1 MTTAETIYNTLLNTK
16 RTWTP
21 VAMTAGALA
30 PGASEVIHRA
40 LSLRFLELPVGEF
53 ITEACRRDIPEAS
66 RVLLQSNVVDE
77 ERHDKALNFAADA
90 HPDTHQFTDTADQFV
105 EAVVSHPDH
114 TVLKA
119 MVLER
124 SIFFVLLPMFR
135 FLGDAGLRTVS
146 ADISRDERV
155 HVAANSLVCA
165 ELGLTCSPT
174 LDKLRRDIIEWV
186 VSPLMAD
193 HPENRYLSRS
203 FWVDQSDHLLYTG
216 KAPGFDETRRA
227 RMPAFFEHNNQN
239 LPQYA

>member
-1 MTTAETIYNTLLNTK
+1 MTETIYDKLFARK
-16 RTWTP
+16 RSWTP
-21 VAMTAGALA
+21 VAMTAGRLH
-30 PGASEVIHRA
+30 PGAEKVIHRA
-40 LSLRFLELPVGEF
+40 LALRHLELPVGQF
-53 ITEACRRDIPEAS
+53 ITAGCKGDIPEAS

-77 ERHDKALNFAADA
+77 ARHDEALTYAAQVHTPTPGQERDGWA
-90 HPDTHQFTDTADQFV
+90 FTD
-105 EAVVSHPDH
+105 AVVRHPDH
-114 TVLKA
+114 TILKA

-124 SIFFVLLPMFR
+124 SVFFVLLPMFR

-146 ADISRDERV
+146 ADISRDEQV
-155 HVAANSLVCA
+155 HVAANSVVCA
-165 ELGLTCSPT
+165 ELGLKVSPS

-186 VSPLMAD
+186 VAPLMLD

-216 KAPGFDETRRA
+216 KAPGFDETKRA